1 MAEEKKNNVARTDVG
16 QQVIDRIDQ
25 LSKVGF
31 TMPKDY
37 NYVNAI
43 KAAMLVLQEVK
54 NKDKVPALQCCT
66 PASIQSALFKMAV
79 SGLDVAKKQGYFL
92 VRGDQLCLDESY
104 FGVCLQARRVSEY
117 FEPIANVI
125 YKGDN
130 FKFEVIPETGR
141 KRIVEHTQSLESIDG
156 GEIIGAYAFVTNS
169 KGETDVE
176 IMSMAQIRKSWAK
189 SSATQQQVHREF
201 PDQMA
206 KRTVIKRAAKMLIN
220 SSLGDNIPNDELEPS
235 NIVDA
240 SMQLSAEQVGEVV
253 EYEEVVTETPI
264 HAEKTV
270 REKSQKKEVK
280 ATVDKNEPKVED
292 EDF

>member
-25 LSKVGF
+25 LSQVGF

-54 NKDKVPALQCCT
+54 SKDKVPALQCCT

-79 SGLDVAKKQGYFL
+79 NGMDVSKKQGYLL
-92 VRGDQLCLDESY
+92 VRGNVLCFEESY
-104 FGVCLQARRVSEY
+104 FGVCLQARRVSEN

-125 YKGDN
+125 YKGDT
-130 FKFEVIPETGR
+130 FKFEVDPTTGR

-156 GEIIGAYAFVTNS
+156 GEIVGAYAFVTNS

-189 SSATQQQVHREF
+189 SSSTQQQVHREF

-220 SSLGDNIPNDELEPS
+220 SALGDNIPNDELEPS
-235 NIVDA
+235 NVIDA
-240 SMQLSAEQVGEVV
+240 SMQIGAEQVGEVV
-253 EYEEVVTETPI
+253 DYEEVVDEVPAPEEKVQPKAEAKVKEEAKNPVDNVGDET
-264 HAEKTV
+264 
-270 REKSQKKEVK
+270 
-280 ATVDKNEPKVED
+280 
-292 EDF
+292 F